1 MMRQIIFVITLLL
14 LTATAW
20 AQQENLVDG
29 IAAVVDN
36 EIILQSEIEQYLQF
50 NVGSRAN
57 LDAIPPAQRDSLRK
71 IILEE
76 LIKQKILLAKARAD
90 TMVVDTK
97 QVDAELDSRMK
108 TLVQNAG
115 GQDKLEAY
123 YGMPLAKIK
132 RQFRPIVEE
141 NMLIDMVRAKKME
154 AVKVGPGEIDRF
166 WKAYKDSIPS
176 LKDAVCIAHILLQDT
191 LSESSKQ
198 AAIHKADSVR
208 ALIVAGTIKFEDY
221 ATNFSED
228 PGTGMKGGKL
238 GTTARGE
245 LVPEYEAAAYNMKPG
260 EISQPVVSVFGVHL
274 IRLDDRLG
282 EKVTTSHILFKIV
295 PSEND
300 RARTEAR
307 ADSIIKQVRGGAD
320 FAELAR
326 EYSADAKTAFKG
338 GDLGCFAPDE
348 LPDDFRGPL
357 KGLTKGDL
365 AAPIRTPFGVH
376 VVMVAE
382 RMVARPI
389 TLEQDYDRIAN
400 LAQAKKRQEVF
411 NAWIK
416 DLAAQTYIERKGQN
430 TEKPKSEKEEKKP

>member
-1 MMRQIIFVITLLL
+1 MRQTIFVITLVLL
-14 LTATAW
+14 VTAAW
-20 AQQENLVDG
+20 AQQNNLVDG

-50 NVGSRAN
+50 NFGSRAS
-57 LDAIPPAQRDSLRK
+57 LDAIAPAQRDSLRK
-71 IILEE
+71 LILEE

-90 TMVVDTK
+90 TLLVDTK
-97 QVDAELDSRMK
+97 QVDTELDARMK

-115 GQDKLEAY
+115 GQDKLEEY

-166 WKAYKDSIPS
+166 WKTYKDSIPT

-208 ALIVAGTIKFEDY
+208 ALLMAGTVKFEEY

-228 PGTGMKGGKL
+228 PGTAVKGGKL

-245 LVPEYEAAAYNMKPG
+245 LVPDYEAAAYVMKPG
-260 EISQPVVSVFGVHL
+260 EISQPVASMFGVHL
-274 IRLDDRLG
+274 IRLDERAG
-282 EKVTTSHILFKIV
+282 EKITTSHILFKIV

-307 ADSIIKQVRGGAD
+307 ADSLIKAVRGGAD

-357 KGLTKGDL
+357 TGLKKGDITV
-365 AAPIRTPFGVH
+365 PIRTPFGVH
-376 VVMVAE
+376 VVMVTE
-382 RMVARPI
+382 RVVARAI

-411 NAWIK
+411 NAWMK
-416 DLAAQTYIERKGQN
+416 DLAAQTYVERKGQN
-430 TEKPKSEKEEKKP
+430 AEKPKSENEEKKP